1 MIQGCNAIAQGTAIP
16 NSIARLAAMRNGTGM
31 TRRHHPFA
39 PLAALAT
46 RLLRGEAGA
55 GVLLIA
61 VAAAAMLAANSPLA
75 QGYHALF
82 HGALPWTPL
91 AKLDTLHLWINDAA
105 MALFFFVVG
114 LEIKREVLDG
124 ELASAARRRLPML
137 AAAAGMAAP
146 ALVYLAVAGGD
157 PALRQGWAIP
167 AATDI
172 AFALG
177 VLALVGSRAP
187 PALRLFLLTVAIVDD
202 LGAVAI
208 IALFYTA
215 TLKLVWLGLAAAVLA
230 ALVALNRRGENR
242 GWPYLLLGVALW
254 YAVLHSG
261 VHATVAGVLA
271 ALTVPLKLDRRGDS
285 LLLRM
290 EHALAP
296 LSAYLIVPLFGFA
309 NAGVA
314 LAGLSLDDLAAP
326 LTLGIMLGLFLGKQL
341 GILGAIWAAQRFGLA
356 KPPAGAS
363 WRQLWGMAL
372 LCGIGFTM
380 SLFIAQLGFA
390 GSPALVEEAKLGV
403 LLGSLLSALAG
414 YVLLRSAPTGGT
426 SLPAARIGH

>member
-1 MIQGCNAIAQGTAIP
+1 MPYRRPVTAI
-16 NSIARLAAMRNGTGM
+16 RQLLKTEAAGGYVLM
-31 TRRHHPFA
+31 A
-39 PLAALAT
+39 AAALA
-46 RLLRGEAGA
+46 
-55 GVLLIA
+55 IA
-61 VAAAAMLAANSPLA
+61 VANSPLSEA
-75 QGYHALF
+75 YGHAL
-82 HGALPWTPL
+82 HIDIAGLSL
-91 AKLDTLHLWINDAA
+91 LHWINDGL

-124 ELASAARRRLPML
+124 ELASPARRRLPVL
-137 AAAAGMAAP
+137 AAAAGMAVP
-146 ALVYLAVAGGD
+146 ALIYMAVARNQ
-157 PALRQGWAIP
+157 PMLYPGWAIP

-177 VLALVGSRAP
+177 VLALIGQRAP

-215 TLKLVWLGLAAAVLA
+215 TLKLGWLVLAGAVLA
-230 ALVALNRRGENR
+230 SLTALNRMGVTR
-242 GWPYLLLGVALW
+242 GWPYALLAVALW

-290 EHALAP
+290 EHTMAP

-309 NAGVA
+309 NAGVS
-314 LAGLSLDDLAAP
+314 LAGLSFHTISAP
-326 LTLGIMLGLFLGKQL
+326 LPLAIVLGLLLGKQA
-341 GILGAIWAAQRFGLA
+341 GIFGAIWGARRFGFA
-356 KPPAGAS
+356 ESPAGAS
-363 WRQLWGMAL
+363 WLQLWGIAL

-380 SLFIAQLGFA
+380 SLFIAQLGFPA
-390 GSPALVEEAKLGV
+390 SPSLVEEAKLGV

-414 YVLLRSAPTGGT
+414 YLLLRA
-426 SLPAARIGH
+426 AARSG